1 MTEQTH
7 VQPQPLEAVLLGAGN
22 RGRDVFGRFAL
33 LHPEELKFV
42 AVADADQGKRER
54 FALEHG
60 IPPERCFARWEDLL
74 GQPRLVPAL
83 FNALP
88 DALHEESALR
98 ALEARYHVM
107 LEKPVAS
114 TLRGSRRVANAA
126 QASGA
131 VVMLGY
137 VLRYTPFFTTM
148 RRIVESG
155 ALGRIVTIEW
165 RENVSS
171 AHYAHSY
178 VRGNWARLAQSSPM
192 ILAKCSHDLDMIGWV
207 TGLRVSRLASFGNL
221 LYFRSEN
228 APEGAPE
235 RCHQGCPVESNCEFS
250 ALRVYLGDHTGWPV
264 STITTDLTLEGRRR
278 ALEAG
283 PYGRCVYRAGN
294 DVVDHQVVA
303 LDFDSGASGTLSM
316 HGHSAEEGRAI
327 RIDGTRATLRG
338 VFKSSKQEIRL
349 EPHTLSA
356 MNEGG
361 GEIVPISAPA
371 GITGGGHGGGDD
383 GLVAAFIRA
392 VRDGT
397 RESVQEY
404 MESHELAFA
413 IEQSR
418 LRGCV
423 VEMNAFRQD
432 AQNHT

>member
-1 MTEQTH
+1 MTEPTH
-7 VQPQPLEAVLLGAGN
+7 AQPQPLEAVLLGAGN

-33 LHPEELKFV
+33 LHPEELSFV
-42 AVADADQGKRER
+42 AVADADQGKRDR

-60 IPPERCFARWEDLL
+60 IPKERCFARWEDLL
-74 GQPRLVPAL
+74 GQPRLAPAL

-88 DALHEESALR
+88 DALHEASALR
-98 ALEARYHVM
+98 ALGAGYHVM

-114 TLRGSRRVANAA
+114 TLVGSRRVANAA
-126 QASGA
+126 QASGT

-137 VLRYTPFFTTM
+137 VLRHTPFFTTV
-148 RRIVESG
+148 RRIVKSG

-221 LYFRSEN
+221 MYFRSEN

-235 RCHQGCPVESNCEFS
+235 RCHQGCPVESSCEFS
-250 ALRVYLGDHTGWPV
+250 ALKVYLSDNTGWPV

-278 ALEAG
+278 ALEVG
-283 PYGRCVYRAGN
+283 PYGRCVYRADN

-303 LDFDSGASGTLSM
+303 FDFDSGASGTLTM

-356 MNEGG
+356 MSEGG
-361 GEIVPISAPA
+361 GEVVPISAPA

-418 LRGCV
+418 LSGRI

-432 AQNHT
+432 ARDLG